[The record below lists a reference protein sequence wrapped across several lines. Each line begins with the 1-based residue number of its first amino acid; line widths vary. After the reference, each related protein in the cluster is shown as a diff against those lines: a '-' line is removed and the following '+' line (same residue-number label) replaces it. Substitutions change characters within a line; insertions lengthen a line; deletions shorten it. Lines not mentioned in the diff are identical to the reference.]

1 VEILAGKSTH
11 GEKEICASLKKHTV
25 ARCDRALAD
34 PFSFLSLSHA
44 HAKDQQEQSMSL
56 LHLASFRPRN
66 SNDMMTSEA
75 LCSSS
80 SCHQQP
86 EIKVSSS
93 IALTPENNIYLGWQQ
108 LVWWQKLSLIIISI
122 SAFFAKASYDHTRGF
137 SSFSS
142 GSSKW
147 CCCIQY
153 SSICFK

>member
-1 VEILAGKSTH
+1 VRRGGEAVLAPPQRQAAASGARGGGVKHEVVCERTPMEKSARG
-11 GEKEICASLKKHTV
+11 GENEICT
-25 ARCDRALAD
+25 RLAE

-75 LCSSS
+75 WCSSS

-122 SAFFAKASYDHTRGF
+122 SAFFAKASYDHTRF
-137 SSFSS
+137 
-142 GSSKW
+142 
-147 CCCIQY
+147 Q
-153 SSICFK
+153 